1 MHGQPQ
7 FLIAVF
13 HEFHSTAEL
22 LTNSITNNLGANET
36 GKFKSKI

>member
-1 MHGQPQ
+1 MDAWTTT
-7 FLIAVF
+7 I
-13 HEFHSTAEL
+13 ECHSTAEL